1 MDQIALDVKSS
12 KVVTSAESAGVT
24 DAHEGERPDAST
36 QLQSVTSTLFMK
48 YSKDENGLPSGS
60 GSAFAA
66 GESAAKGFAAT
77 NGKGLCDT
85 LTTATDNGRF

>member
-24 DAHEGERPDAST
+24 DAHEGERPDASI
-36 QLQSVTSTLFMK
+36 QLQSVTSTWFMK
-48 YSKDENGLPSGS
+48 DSKNDHGLPSGS

-66 GESAAKGFAAT
+66 DESAAKGFAAT
-77 NGKGLCDT
+77 NGKSLCDT

>member
-24 DAHEGERPDAST
+24 DAHECERPDASI
-36 QLQSVTSTLFMK
+36 QLQNVTSTWFMND
-48 YSKDENGLPSGS
+48 SKNDHRLPSDS

-66 GESAAKGFAAT
+66 DESAAKGFAAT
-77 NGKGLCDT
+77 SGKSLCDA
-85 LTTATDNGRF
+85 LTATDNGRF